1 MYSSELL
8 RDNSKDIISRMMAA
22 YGVNTAKELG
32 EKFQKSKQA
41 VQNAS
46 SKSVPSAWLLQA
58 ASDTGMSVDWFLFEG
73 ENPPSEVTQENVT
86 SDDFKISSM
95 LEATTRVLESDTVYR
110 TALASNIRAFDK
122 AVQQENDVEGLK
134 EQMTLML
141 EKMDSMQEQLNRR
154 DCTRKK
160 RDPETKSQVNSD
172 E

>member
-1 MYSSELL
+1 MKASHIAKNVIKNMMEIADVKKQSQLADILGIKQPSVSGAIAKGRIPESWFKIIINKFGVTKEDIKKQSE
-8 RDNSKDIISRMMAA
+8 DKAPE
-22 YGVNTAKELG
+22 T
-32 EKFQKSKQA
+32 
-41 VQNAS
+41 
-46 SKSVPSAWLLQA
+46 
-58 ASDTGMSVDWFLFEG
+58 
-73 ENPPSEVTQENVT
+73 TQENVT
-86 SDDFKISSM
+86 SDDFRLDNMVS
-95 LEATTRVLESDTVYR
+95 ATVRVLQSDTVYR